1 MHLENL
7 RQKEKARQEYE
18 ALAYLH
24 EEVIKKNAV
33 VAQECLDVRLEK
45 AEMEL

>member
-1 MHLENL
+1 MHLENQ
-7 RQKEKARQEYE
+7 RQKEKARNEYE

-33 VAQECLDVRLEK
+33 IAQECLDVRLEK
-45 AEMEL
+45 ADLEL